1 MYKILDVFILLDE
14 QKDISS
20 NIKSLLEQIQ
30 QELTCP
36 LCYRSVI
43 WMFLYITSKNLLS
56 LFDFYSVFFLQDIVS
71 TNDYLLWT
79 FFLHWVFGTI
89 SGPQQRVLYMQVF
102 SK

>member
-14 QKDISS
+14 QKDVSS

-43 WMFLYITSKNLLS
+43 
-56 LFDFYSVFFLQDIVS
+56 
-71 TNDYLLWT
+71 
-79 FFLHWVFGTI
+79 
-89 SGPQQRVLYMQVF
+89 
-102 SK
+102 